1 LALVFGLN
9 QKGIIMNMKKI
20 IWPLLLSAII
30 VVVLCSGFLFK
41 SKPKDNDAQTDA
53 IAKLDERIVAQDAKI
68 AEQNSSISRQNK
80 LLAAQDKRFEEL
92 AGLKER
98 LDKIQAEMKAQEI
111 DINDSDMSKIQKI
124 IEEQVKLNVKKAEM
138 PAMGVVSIRKIFR
151 DCKKTAQYR
160 ERTNAERQQLNA
172 ELVKLDNEIKAQREG
187 LKTLKVGSENY
198 LAQVK
203 EILQKQA
210 SLQAQQEFHKQQLSL
225 KEQQITETIY
235 ADILRVTGEIAKQKG
250 LELVFEAS
258 EPELP
263 ATSPTELELSMGTHK
278 LLYGGGCVDIT
289 DEVIKR
295 LDNDLLEK

>member
-1 LALVFGLN
+1 MDN
-9 QKGIIMNMKKI
+9 RKI
-20 IWPLLLSAII
+20 TWPLILGAILTI
-30 VVVLCSGFLFK
+30 ALCSGFIFDWGK
-41 SKPKDNDAQTDA
+41 KKANDP
-53 IAKLDERIVAQDAKI
+53 
-68 AEQNSSISRQNK
+68 NK
-80 LLAAQDKRFEEL
+80 AAGATAAAQEKRIALAEEQL
-92 AGLKER
+92 AGLSRKMDEQAGQLAVQEEKLAELKEITKR
-98 LDKIQAEMKAQEI
+98 LDGIEVGLKNRDV
-111 DINDSDMSKIQKI
+111 DISDSDMTAIREM
-124 IEEQVKLNVKKAEM
+124 IEKQVKLNVKKAEM
-138 PAMGVVSIRKIFR
+138 PAMGMVSLRKIFR

-235 ADILRVTGEIAKQKG
+235 ADILRITGEIAKQKG